1 MAGTEAGMEGTVE
14 DTEDTVED
22 TAGMEDTVTEDT
34 VDTEVT
40 EDTAEDMVDMAD
52 TKPQVRFY
60 EFLDRW
66 WNTMS
71 CPILY
76 TGRAR
81 VRIDGGGGV
90 NPLHFPC
97 SFHCDPQPPPLS
109 SCSVADPPSSLFTI
123 RTLGRATYHGETLRL
138 YNLYLL

>member
-60 EFLDRW
+60 EFLDRDE
-66 WNTMS
+66 TQ
-71 CPILY
+71 CHAY

-81 VRIDGGGGV
+81 VRFDDGGGG
-90 NPLHFPC
+90 
-97 SFHCDPQPPPLS
+97 
-109 SCSVADPPSSLFTI
+109 
-123 RTLGRATYHGETLRL
+123 G
-138 YNLYLL
+138 